1 MDKNNS
7 INKNINLQDLLKT
20 YLQIE
25 KEILDTEN
33 FEDNIYKELK
43 ENIKLYPINS
53 QNFTEIP
60 YKNYNDNLTFISYPQ
75 NNYLILL
82 LNNIYLCIQNNNIY
96 F

>member
-33 FEDNIYKELK
+33 FEDNIYNELK

-53 QNFTEIP
+53 ENQ
-60 YKNYNDNLTFISYPQ
+60 KK
-75 NNYLILL
+75 
-82 LNNIYLCIQNNNIY
+82 
-96 F
+96 